1 MKRKFSEEEVEDWAY
16 EGEFEEGEQR
26 RGVTSM
32 VTIAEVDGKFYSLN
46 WDRGLTESQEDY
58 YPEQEADEVEQI
70 EETIVVKKWVIK
82 N

>member
-1 MKRKFSEEEVEDWAY
+1 MKRKFSEEEVEEWAY

-26 RGVTSM
+26 RWVTSM